1 MIKKIFSS
9 KLGLPVMIIL
19 LAGINWAASVWHS
32 RIDLTNENR
41 FTLSDASVKL
51 LRKLNEPV
59 TVEVFLKGHYP
70 SGFRKLSASTQD
82 VLREF
87 KEVAGTKIQYRFISP
102 DETLPGTS
110 VKYGDTLAGIGLF
123 PINLTSQVE
132 QGQQQQFV
140 YPFGQ
145 RKSSLRARSRQSP
158 ELMRKSS

>member
-82 VLREF
+82 VLR
-87 KEVAGTKIQYRFISP
+87 
-102 DETLPGTS
+102 
-110 VKYGDTLAGIGLF
+110 
-123 PINLTSQVE
+123 
-132 QGQQQQFV
+132 
-140 YPFGQ
+140 
-145 RKSSLRARSRQSP
+145 
-158 ELMRKSS
+158 